1 MTVVEAELGRRL
13 RLARKAWNLT
23 QGEVAEALGLSR
35 SAVSEMEAGRRGVS
49 GLELHRL
56 AHIYG
61 RDMADFLEEDFEPTA
76 TIAALFR
83 RHAKVSLS
91 PCAMESLRRCVA
103 LGRETAN
110 LEMKVG
116 RSRGRP
122 KLPAYPR
129 NPPGTPWDAVEQGST
144 VAADERRRLE
154 LENRPLP
161 DMACLLESQ
170 GVRTTLADMPDD
182 ISGVAFIDSR
192 TGFVVAAN
200 QSHPFLRRR
209 FSFAHEYAHLLFDR
223 ETEGIVSTAGDR
235 DALREVRANA
245 FAASFLMPAD
255 AIRAFVAELAKGHR
269 SRRRTDIY
277 DENAPLRVSTRSKP
291 ESQKLQIHDIVL
303 LAHHFNVSC
312 PAMLYRLASLRLIT
326 DEERKALAEQHGN
339 GVSSHIRHFFGLPE
353 PDDASERKQ
362 LRARFLHLA
371 LEAFRQEEI
380 TRRKLVELVR
390 LAGGGV
396 NGNLF
401 GILDRFAMS
410 TTSTPAANPC
420 VQGSEVVRGSVR

>member
-1 MTVVEAELGRRL
+1 MTVIEAELGRRL
-13 RLARKAWNLT
+13 RQARKAWKLT
-23 QGEVAEALGLSR
+23 QAEVAEALGLSR

-56 AHIYG
+56 AHLYG
-61 RDMADFLEEDFEPTA
+61 RDMADFLEEDFEPTS

-91 PCAMESLRRCVA
+91 PCAMESLRRCMA
-103 LGRETAN
+103 LGREAAN
-110 LEMKVG
+110 LERKVG

-129 NPPGTPWDAVEQGST
+129 TPPGTPWDAVEQGST
-144 VAADERRRLE
+144 VATDERHRLN
-154 LENRPLP
+154 LGNRPLP
-161 DMACLLESQ
+161 DVAYLLESQ

-182 ISGVAFIDSR
+182 ISGVAFMDSR

-200 QSHPFLRRR
+200 RSHPFLRRR

-223 ETEGIVSTAGDR
+223 ETEGIVSIVDDR

-255 AIRAFVAELAKGHR
+255 AVRAFVAELAKGHR

-291 ESQKLQIHDIVL
+291 ESQRLQIHDIVL
-303 LAHHFNVSC
+303 LAHHFTVSC
-312 PAMLYRLASLRLIT
+312 HAMLYRLVSLRLIT
-326 DEERKALAEQHGN
+326 DEERKALADQHDT
-339 GVSSHIRHFFGLPE
+339 GVSRDLRHLFGLPE
-353 PDDASERKQ
+353 PDDASEREQ
-362 LRARFLHLA
+362 FRARFLHLA
-371 LEAFRQEEI
+371 LEAYRQEEI
-380 TRRKLVELVR
+380 TRRKLVELVQ
-390 LAGGGV
+390 LAGGEE
-396 NGNLF
+396 NGDLL
-401 GILDRFAMS
+401 GMLDELATSS
-410 TTSTPAANPC
+410 THKAKDVS
-420 VQGSEVVRGSVR
+420 

>member
-1 MTVVEAELGRRL
+1 MTVIEAALGRRL
-13 RLARKAWNLT
+13 RQARKAWKLT

-56 AHIYG
+56 AHLYG

-91 PCAMESLRRCVA
+91 PCAMESLRRCMA
-103 LGRETAN
+103 LGREAAN
-110 LEMKVG
+110 LERKVG

-129 NPPGTPWDAVEQGST
+129 TPPGTPWDAVEQGST
-144 VAADERRRLE
+144 VAADERRRLN
-154 LENRPLP
+154 LESRPLP
-161 DMACLLESQ
+161 DVACLLESQ

-182 ISGVAFIDSR
+182 ISGVAFMDSR

-200 QSHPFLRRR
+200 RSHPFLRRR
-209 FSFAHEYAHLLFDR
+209 FSFAHEYAHILFDR
-223 ETEGIVSTAGDR
+223 ETEGTVSIADDR

-255 AIRAFVAELAKGHR
+255 AVRAFVADLAKGHR

-291 ESQKLQIHDIVL
+291 ESQRLQMHDIVL
-303 LAHHFNVSC
+303 LAHHFTVSC
-312 PAMLYRLASLRLIT
+312 PAVLYRLVSLRLMT
-326 DEERKALAEQHGN
+326 DEERKALADQHDT
-339 GVSSHIRHFFGLPE
+339 GVSRHLRCLFGLPE
-353 PDDASERKQ
+353 PDDASEREQ
-362 LRARFLHLA
+362 FRARFLHLA
-371 LEAFRQEEI
+371 LEAYRQEEI
-380 TRRKLVELVR
+380 TRRKLVELVQ
-390 LAGGGV
+390 LAGGEE
-396 NGNLF
+396 NGDLF
-401 GILDRFAMS
+401 EILDQFAVS
-410 TTSTPAANPC
+410 TTSTPVANQC
-420 VQGSEVVRGSVR
+420 V

>member
-1 MTVVEAELGRRL
+1 MTVIEAELGRRL

-56 AHIYG
+56 AHLYG

-91 PCAMESLRRCVA
+91 PCAMESLRRCMA

-110 LEMKVG
+110 LKRKVG
-116 RSRGRP
+116 RSRGQP
-122 KLPAYPR
+122 MLPAYPCT
-129 NPPGTPWDAVEQGST
+129 PPGTRWDAVQQGSA

-161 DMACLLESQ
+161 DVACLLESQ
-170 GVRTTLADMPDD
+170 GIRTTLADMPGD
-182 ISGVAFIDSR
+182 ISGVAFMDSR

-200 QSHPFLRRR
+200 RSHPFLRRR
-209 FSFAHEYAHLLFDR
+209 FSFAHEYAHLVFDR
-223 ETEGIVSTAGDR
+223 EMEGTVSIADDR

-255 AIRAFVAELAKGHR
+255 GVRAFVADLAKGHR

-291 ESQKLQIHDIVL
+291 ESQRLQMHDIVM
-303 LAHHFNVSC
+303 LAHHFTVSC
-312 PAMLYRLASLRLIT
+312 PAVLYRLASLRLIT
-326 DEERKALAEQHGN
+326 DEERGALADQHRN
-339 GVSSHIRHFFGLPE
+339 GVSRNLRHFFGFPE
-353 PDDASERKQ
+353 PDDASEREQ
-362 LRARFLHLA
+362 FRARFLHLA
-371 LEAFRQEEI
+371 LEAYRQEEI
-380 TRRKLVELVR
+380 TRRKLLELVR
-390 LAGGGV
+390 LAGAGESGD
-396 NGNLF
+396 LPE
-401 GILDRFAMS
+401 IPDELAPPPQASIKD
-410 TTSTPAANPC
+410 
-420 VQGSEVVRGSVR
+420 VR